1 MFDQLS
7 NTYNQITVID
17 PLSYLEFIYTIRHSS
32 GVITDSGGI
41 TEEASILN
49 IPCITLRDSTERP
62 ETITLGTNEL
72 ISDISQLRAYTEK
85 MVAGN
90 WKQTQPIKFWDGKS
104 AERIIDVLAELA
116 AGKPFSGRTSQNG

>member
-1 MFDQLS
+1 MNFSHPNLH
-7 NTYNQITVID
+7 IFE
-17 PLSYLEFIYTIRHSS
+17 PMPYLEFNYLVENSL

-72 ISDISQLRAYTEK
+72 ISDITLLSDYTRR
-85 MVAGN
+85 MVAGD

-104 AERIIDVLAELA
+104 AERIIEVLAELYS
-116 AGKPFSGRTSQNG
+116 KNSFRGRISLNG